1 MVDALS
7 IALSGL
13 TAQTQ
18 RLAATASNIAN
29 ASTTGIIPSADP
41 SAPASTVYKPLQV
54 TFLQLE
60 SGGIGA
66 GVSAVVTPD
75 PNGYSV
81 VYDPQSIYANSEGL
95 IAAPNVDYAN
105 EFVNLIETKLAYR
118 ANISVIKTQ
127 DQMTSD
133 LLNVIA

>member
-1 MVDALS
+1 MDALS

-41 SAPASTVYKPLQV
+41 SAPASTVYQPLRV

-66 GVSAVVTPD
+66 GVKAVVTPD
-75 PNGYSV
+75 PDGYTV
-81 VYDPQSIYANSEGL
+81 VYDPESVYANSEGL

-105 EFVNLIETKLAYR
+105 ELVNLIETKLAYR

-127 DQMTSD
+127 DAMIGD
-133 LLNVIA
+133 LLDEIA

>member
-13 TAQTQ
+13 VAQSQ

-29 ASTTGIIPSADP
+29 ASTTGIVPSADP

-66 GVSAVVTPD
+66 GVTAVVTPD
-75 PNGYSV
+75 PDGYTV
-81 VYDPQSIYANSEGL
+81 VYDPESIYANSEGL

-105 EFVNLIETKLAYR
+105 ELVNLIEIKLAYR

-127 DQMTSD
+127 DAMIGD
-133 LLNVIA
+133 LLDEIA

>member
-29 ASTTGIIPSADP
+29 ASTSGSVPSADP
-41 SAPASTVYKPLQV
+41 SAPASTVYQPLRV
-54 TFLQLE
+54 TFLQQE
-60 SGGIGA
+60 SGGIGV
-66 GVSAVVTPD
+66 GVRAVVTPD
-75 PNGYSV
+75 PDGYTV
-81 VYDPQSIYANSEGL
+81 IYDPESVYANSEGF
-95 IAAPNVDYAN
+95 IATPSVDYAK

-118 ANISVIKTQ
+118 ANISVIKTY
-127 DQMTSD
+127 DKMMGD
-133 LLNVIA
+133 LIDEIA

>member
-29 ASTTGIIPSADP
+29 ASTTGTIPSADP
-41 SAPASTVYKPLQV
+41 SAPASTVYRPLQV
-54 TFLQLE
+54 TFTTLD
-60 SGGIGA
+60 SGGTGE
-66 GVSAVVTPD
+66 GVKATVTPD
-75 PNGYSV
+75 PNGYTV
-81 VYDPQSIYANSEGL
+81 VYDPNSTYANSQGL

-105 EFVNLIETKLAYR
+105 EFVNLIETKDAYR

-127 DQMTSD
+127 DQMTGD
-133 LLNVIA
+133 LLNLIA

>member
-29 ASTTGIIPSADP
+29 ASTTGTVPSADP
-41 SAPASTVYKPLQV
+41 SAPASTVYRPLQV
-54 TFLQLE
+54 TFLPLD
-60 SGGIGA
+60 SGGGGA
-66 GVSAVVTPD
+66 GVQAVVSPD

-81 VYDPQSIYANSEGL
+81 IYDPSSSYANSEGE
-95 IAAPNVDYAN
+95 IAAPNVDLGQQL
-105 EFVNLIETKLAYR
+105 VNLIETKVAYR

-127 DQMTSD
+127 DRMSED

>member
-13 TAQTQ
+13 TAQDQ

-29 ASTTGIIPSADP
+29 ASTTGTVPSADP
-41 SAPASTVYKPLQV
+41 SAPASTVYRPLQV
-54 TFLQLE
+54 NFLSLD
-60 SGGIGA
+60 SGGSGD
-66 GVSAVVTPD
+66 GVRAVVTPD
-75 PNGYSV
+75 PNGHSV
-81 VYDPQSIYANSEGL
+81 VYDPSSTYANSQGE
-95 IAAPNVDYAN
+95 IAAPNVDLGQQL
-105 EFVNLIETKLAYR
+105 VNLIETKLAYK

-127 DQMTSD
+127 DKMTDD